1 MAELVK
7 SNSGAVRTARGIF
20 TLSAVGEIGAG
31 LLVALLPGAVM
42 EFLLGAPLDSTG
54 TVAARMIG
62 ITLAALGV
70 TWWIARTSLDARRL
84 YESSGGFLIYNFGVG
99 LLFLFHAATA
109 DRALPVAW
117 IVAAAHLLLGAAYL
131 VAVLCLPSAARAG
144 DPRRV

>member
-1 MAELVK
+1 MAELTK
-7 SNSGAVRTARGIF
+7 SNSGAVRAARGIF
-20 TLSAVGEIGAG
+20 TLGAIGEIGAG

-42 EFLLGAPLDSTG
+42 GFLLGAPLDSTG

-70 TWWIARTSLDARRL
+70 TWWVARKSPDARRL
-84 YESSGGFLIYNFGVG
+84 YESAGGFLIYNFGVG
-99 LLFLFHAATA
+99 LLFLVHAATA
-109 DRALPVAW
+109 DRGLPVAW

-131 VAVLCLPSAARAG
+131 VAVLRLPSAARAG

>member
-1 MAELVK
+1 MAELSK
-7 SNSGAVRTARGIF
+7 SNSGAVRAARGIF
-20 TLSAVGEIGAG
+20 TLGAVGEIGAG

-42 EFLLGAPLDSTG
+42 GFLLGAPLDSTG

-70 TWWIARTSLDARRL
+70 TWWVARTNLDARRL
-84 YESSGGFLIYNFGVG
+84 YESSSGFLIYNFGVG
-99 LLFLFHAATA
+99 LLFLVHAATA

-131 VAVLCLPSAARAG
+131 VAVLRLPSAARAG
-144 DPRRV
+144 DPSRV